1 MLSSTK
7 PAIESFLSPLV
18 KPLSLLSP
26 NTLTLIG
33 SIPPILFFVFMVYHL
48 YFWSLVAIFLSGI
61 DMLDGMIARRNHKV
75 TAFGG
80 FLDSTMDRFADF
92 FIITAFAFTGIV
104 RWEIVAPLLLFAYL
118 TSYIRS
124 RGELANSKVSF
135 AIGLIERPER
145 IILIFLSLVLYLLFP
160 TTNYFGLNIAEAAF
174 VFISFLSLYT
184 VFQRIIYAY
193 KKL

>member
-7 PAIESFLSPLV
+7 PAFESLLNPLV
-18 KPLSLLSP
+18 KPLSTLSP

-48 YFWSLVAIFLSGI
+48 YYWSLFAILLTGI
-61 DMLDGMIARRNHKV
+61 DMLDGMIARKYHKV

-80 FLDSTMDRFADF
+80 FLDSTVDRVADF
-92 FIITAFAFTGIV
+92 FLITAFAFTGIV
-104 RWEIVAPLLLFAYL
+104 RWEIAAPLLLFAYL
-118 TSYIRS
+118 TSYVRS

-135 AIGLIERPER
+135 AMGLIERPER
-145 IILIFLSLVLYLLFP
+145 IILIFLSLVLYLIFP
-160 TTNYFGLNIAEAAF
+160 KANYFGLNIAEAAF
-174 VFISFLSLYT
+174 VFIALLSLYT
-184 VFQRIIYAY
+184 VFQRIMHAY